1 MDSVLEL
8 VRKERRK
15 NQIKREIEDND
26 KKIRD
31 NRKRVE
37 LLLNL
42 KDYLKSDMS
51 YTEIIDIIDN
61 MESDYEDRV
70 DDYIIKSAELGKE
83 RREINKT
90 IKEFKKSV
98 I

>member
-26 KKIRD
+26 RKIRD

-51 YTEIIDIIDN
+51 YTEIIDIIEN
-61 MESDYEDRV
+61 MQSDYEDRV
-70 DDYIIKSAELGKE
+70 DDYIIKNAEL
-83 RREINKT
+83 
-90 IKEFKKSV
+90 
-98 I
+98 

>member
-31 NRKRVE
+31 NKKRAE

-70 DDYIIKSAELGKE
+70 DDYIIKNAELGKE

>member
-1 MDSVLEL
+1 MDTVLEL

-26 KKIRD
+26 RKIRD

-42 KDYLKSDMS
+42 KDYLKESMS
-51 YTEIIDIIDN
+51 YSEIIDIIEN

-70 DDYIIKSAELGKE
+70 I
-83 RREINKT
+83 
-90 IKEFKKSV
+90 
-98 I
+98 

>member
-42 KDYLKSDMS
+42 KDYLKASMS
-51 YTEIIDIIDN
+51 YAEIIDIIDN

-70 DDYIIKSAELGKE
+70 DDYIIKNA
-83 RREINKT
+83 
-90 IKEFKKSV
+90 
-98 I
+98 